1 MSVPLE
7 YNVGAFILTHGRP
20 DNVLTYDLLK
30 RAGFTGPVHIVID
43 NEDGRAAEYRQR
55 FPSVLE
61 FDKAAIARTFDTAD
75 LSDNRQ
81 TVVFA
86 RNAVHQMAVDLGY
99 SHYIEMDDDY
109 DYLSTRFEVD
119 GKLPYARLTDMNY
132 AVNLTL
138 DFLET
143 SGALTVAWAQGG
155 DLIGGLQST
164 RWRTSLLRQAMNLF
178 FIRADRPVEFVG
190 RINEDVNTYVTRGSR
205 GELFF
210 TSMHLILNQKD
221 TQSQD
226 GGMTSTYLDHGTYVK
241 SFYSVMMAPS
251 CVKVGAIKGAGR
263 GTTRAARYHHQI
275 NWRHAVPLILSD
287 RYRKDDPA

>member
-1 MSVPLE
+1 MSEPLR

-20 DNVLTYDLLK
+20 DNVLTAALLE

-43 NEDGRAAEYRQR
+43 NEDARAEEYRQR
-55 FPSVLE
+55 FPSVLV
-61 FDKAAIARTFDTAD
+61 FDKAAIAQTFDTAD
-75 LSDNRQ
+75 LSDNRKA
-81 TVVFA
+81 VVFA
-86 RNAVHQMAVDLGY
+86 RNAAHQMARDLGY

-109 DYLSTRFEVD
+109 DYLSTRFEVN
-119 GKLPYARLTDMNY
+119 GKLPYARLTDMNH

-155 DLIGGLQST
+155 DLIGGVQSA
-164 RWRTSLLRQAMNLF
+164 RYRTSLMRKAMNLF
-178 FIRADRPVEFVG
+178 FIRTDRPVEFIG
-190 RINEDVNTYVTRGSR
+190 RINEDVNTYVTRGNR
-205 GELFF
+205 GALFF
-210 TSMHLILNQKD
+210 TSIHLILNQKD

-226 GGMTSTYLDHGTYVK
+226 GGMTETYMDHGTYVK
-241 SFYSVMMAPS
+241 SFYTVMMAPS

-275 NWRHAVPLILSD
+275 NWRYAVPKILSD
-287 RYRKDDPA
+287 SHRKES